1 MENERTILVGMN
13 GKPEGGSALAA
24 ARMLAKQTGFE
35 LVLLHVTD
43 PAVLHGHETPEHAT
57 SVDQILEW
65 QISNA
70 HHYLATREKQLVG
83 EGVVVRTVAA
93 LGKPAEVIV
102 RTAREV
108 NAAMIVMVT
117 YARVGLARWML
128 GSTADEVMEMADR
141 PVLLVKAG
149 SELTDDAFSNIIL
162 PVDGSPTSEKALPSA
177 IELSHLLKAP
187 VNVVRAVPP
196 AVVTMSTEAM
206 QIAVD
211 DIEEIRRYVWRV
223 ATYIEQ
229 RTTGA
234 EGHVTAGPAG
244 QQIVSMAHG
253 TPGSIVVMCT
263 HGHSGFKRAVLGS
276 VTHQVIR
283 RSGRPVLVIPPHAM
297 SSAEGVH
304 EKAAVA

>member
-102 RTAREV
+102 RTAREA

-141 PVLLVKAG
+141 PVLLVKAV
-149 SELTDDAFSNIIL
+149 SRMISYL
-162 PVDGSPTSEKALPSA
+162 PA
-177 IELSHLLKAP
+177 
-187 VNVVRAVPP
+187 
-196 AVVTMSTEAM
+196 
-206 QIAVD
+206 
-211 DIEEIRRYVWRV
+211 
-223 ATYIEQ
+223 
-229 RTTGA
+229 
-234 EGHVTAGPAG
+234 
-244 QQIVSMAHG
+244 
-253 TPGSIVVMCT
+253 
-263 HGHSGFKRAVLGS
+263 
-276 VTHQVIR
+276 
-283 RSGRPVLVIPPHAM
+283 
-297 SSAEGVH
+297 
-304 EKAAVA
+304 